1 MKKGVLSGL
10 VVGFCMMGLAVTG
23 GATQIPTS
31 LGTSYGNYYGDSS
44 WPPYGL
50 APVCD
55 GVTPGEGTYW
65 QGTAEVPTVWWRMEA
80 DSVNKIYGVAYISL
94 AYDQLYNIQDITL
107 SVDNND
113 AYKVTWT
120 DTVTNPVW
128 RDLFVIETNYGE
140 INDGMDTMS
149 TVSGDD
155 EYVSGIDFAPVAARY
170 LRITAIGGDD
180 MYSIGEFT
188 AFGSPITAAVPEPA
202 TMLLF
207 GLGLLGVA
215 GFKRRM
221 K

>member
-31 LGTSYGNYYGDSS
+31 LGTSYGNYYGDSP

-80 DSVNKIYGVAYISL
+80 DSVNKIYGGAYISL

-113 AYKVTWT
+113 VYKVTYSTDKSAWT
-120 DTVTNPVW
+120 E
-128 RDLFVIETNYGE
+128 LFTIATTDGDIGY
-140 INDGMDTMS
+140 GMDTMS
-149 TVSGDD
+149 TVFGDD